1 KWDRIQRGKASNTV
15 SNTFHAAILT
25 VMHITSPLKFRHR
38 RASPLPLPAQLLP
51 QISRRCDV
59 SSACG
64 RCFSLRL
71 LDISFS
77 TYQAQDLSTY
87 GSCSQPSPS
96 LESSLAVSLE
106 SSLVVVSLLR
116 RSRLAVVVVKGKKGS
131 TVRIDPR
138 LVHRRLERRRDRRGR
153 HNRA

>member
-15 SNTFHAAILT
+15 SNTFHAATLT
-25 VMHITSPLKFRHR
+25 VMHITSPLKFRPR

-106 SSLVVVSLLR
+106 SSLAVVSLLR
-116 RSRLAVVVVKGKKGS
+116 RSRLAFVVCS